1 MILAVIV
8 LAFTTG
14 QRLAELWLARRNT
27 ALLRAFGAVEHG
39 AGHYPFMVALHAAW
53 LIGLWLL
60 AWDRSVNLAW
70 LAVFAVL
77 QGLRLW
83 VLATLGRRWTT
94 RVITVPG
101 EVLVRNGPYRW
112 LSHPNYMVVIG
123 EIAVLP
129 LAFGLPLYALVFSLL
144 NAAMLT
150 VRIRCENAAL
160 SGVAREYN

>member
-1 MILAVIV
+1 VILAVVV

-14 QRLAELWLARRNT
+14 QRLAELWVARRNT
-27 ALLRAFGAVEHG
+27 ALLRAMGAVEHG
-39 AGHYPFMVALHAAW
+39 ASHYPFMVALHAAW

-60 AWDRSVNLAW
+60 AWNASVNLVW

-77 QGLRLW
+77 QLGRLW
-83 VLATLGRRWTT
+83 VLRTLGRRWTT
-94 RVITVPG
+94 RILVVPG
-101 EVLVRNGPYRW
+101 ETLVREGPYRW
-112 LSHPNYMVVIG
+112 ISHPNYVVVIG
-123 EIAVLP
+123 EIAALP

-160 SGVAREYN
+160 GSVALKPN